1 MSWEIVFVFATILVA
16 LALFIS
22 ERYPVDQVS
31 LAIPVVLLLAG
42 ILTPAE
48 AIAGFSSEATV
59 TVAAMLVLSLGLVKT
74 GAVAE
79 IGRWAQSGRLGGAY
93 ARLVLLS
100 AVAMGRTGFGLLLIV
115 AFSIVLA
122 SVLIGIGLLIVYA
135 RRLMARVG
143 GDGLLLTRWLPL
155 TSAAVV
161 TLLGVAIALQ
171 AMGAGFVRL
180 WL

>member
-59 TVAAMLVLSLGLVKT
+59 TGYVGDQRVQVTQRRQLDGHMLSGYLGAQRFTLKEREMPGDGVQLEPIEYLAALADQTL
-74 GAVAE
+74 E
-79 IGRWAQSGRLGGAY
+79 H
-93 ARLVLLS
+93 
-100 AVAMGRTGFGLLLIV
+100 
-115 AFSIVLA
+115 LA
-122 SVLIGIGLLIVYA
+122 SEV
-135 RRLMARVG
+135 RV
-143 GDGLLLTRWLPL
+143 DP
-155 TSAAVV
+155 ADV
-161 TLLGVAIALQ
+161 
-171 AMGAGFVRL
+171 
-180 WL
+180 